1 MFRAHNSKGYVYTA
15 PEPVKADLRD
25 VEKSFARLFSSDDG
39 RRVLSHLQ
47 AVTFCRALGP
57 ESSEESL
64 RYAEGKRALMA
75 TILRMIDRGR
85 AG

>member
-1 MFRAHNSKGYVYTA
+1 MFRVHENKGYIYTA
-15 PEPVKADLRD
+15 PEPVKAELRE
-25 VEKSFARLFSSDDG
+25 VEKSFARLFASDDG
-39 RRVLSHLQ
+39 RRVLAHLQ

-64 RYAEGKRALMA
+64 RYAEGQRALMA

>member
-1 MFRAHNSKGYVYTA
+1 MFRVHEHKGYIYTA
-15 PEPVKADLRD
+15 PEPVKTELRE
-25 VEKSFARLFSSDDG
+25 VEKSFARLFAGDDG
-39 RRVLSHLQ
+39 RRVLAHLQ

-64 RYAEGKRALMA
+64 RYAEGQRALMA

>member
-1 MFRAHNSKGYVYTA
+1 MFRVHENKGYVYTA
-15 PEPVKADLRD
+15 PEPVKAELRE
-25 VEKSFARLFSSDDG
+25 VEKSFARLFASDDG
-39 RRVLSHLQ
+39 RRVLAHLQ

-64 RYAEGKRALMA
+64 RYAEGQRALMA

>member
-1 MFRAHNSKGYVYTA
+1 MFRAHNNKGYVYTA

-57 ESSEESL
+57 ES
-64 RYAEGKRALMA
+64 KFALC
-75 TILRMIDRGR
+75 RGA
-85 AG
+85 AGADGDDITDD